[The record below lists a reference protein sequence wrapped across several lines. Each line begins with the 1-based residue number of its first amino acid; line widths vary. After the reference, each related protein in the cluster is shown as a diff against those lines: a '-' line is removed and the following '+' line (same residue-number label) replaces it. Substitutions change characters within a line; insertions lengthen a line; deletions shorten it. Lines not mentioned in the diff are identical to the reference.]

1 MIDFPA
7 SPTLGQQFTAAGVT
21 WTWDGTKWT
30 AQGLSVAY
38 LPLTGGTLSGN
49 LTVAPATGIGSISIA
64 PVAST
69 ASLVLNRSANNFNSF
84 LDFQSAGSPRW
95 RLYLPT
101 NEAETG
107 GNAGSNFNLSS
118 FGDNNAALPTNLI
131 INRASGAAIFGG
143 NITAPG
149 ISAPQAI
156 GDNRIINGDMRIDQR
171 NNGASGTAVNT
182 YTVDRWSFNASQTAK
197 GAWQRFGVAAPSFP
211 YAWRFTSSSAY
222 ASLASDNF
230 VLIQPIEADM
240 ISDFAWGTANA
251 QPVTL
256 SFWAFSSLSGVFGGS
271 IRNQPSPSTR
281 SYPFS
286 YTLVASTW
294 TKVVITIP
302 GDTAGTW
309 VMSGNAGGVAVQF
322 DLGSGST
329 FLGPANAWASANYL
343 GATGEVSVVAV
354 NAAQFFVTGVKLE
367 IGSVATPYNR
377 QSLTKSMADC
387 QRYYQLLTGQQV
399 LASGYSSAAGGI
411 LYATMPYMTAMR
423 VSPSV
428 AYGNVVYSNAS
439 ALGVNAASPTAL
451 TNQITVTA
459 TGGAYAV
466 GIVGLTAEL

>member
-38 LPLTGGTLSGN
+38 LPLAGGQMLGPIALS
-49 LTVAPATGIGSISIA
+49 ADPATA
-64 PVAST
+64 MQPVT
-69 ASLVLNRSANNFNSF
+69 LQYFN
-84 LDFQSAGSPRW
+84 ARPM
-95 RLYLPT
+95 
-101 NEAETG
+101 
-107 GNAGSNFNLSS
+107 
-118 FGDNNAALPTNLI
+118 
-131 INRASGAAIFGG
+131 
-143 NITAPG
+143 
-149 ISAPQAI
+149 I

-182 YTVDRWSFNASQTAK
+182 YTVDRWTFNASQTAK
-197 GAWQRFGVAAPSFP
+197 GTWQRFGVAAPSFP

-222 ASLASDNF
+222 ASLASDAF

-271 IRNQPSPSTR
+271 IRNQPNPATR

-367 IGSVATPYNR
+367 VGNVATPYNR
-377 QSLTKSMADC
+377 QSLVKSLADC
-387 QRYYQLLTGQQV
+387 QRYYQTFNGYALTV
-399 LASGYSSAAGGI
+399 LANGSWSGTI
-411 LYATMPYMTAMR
+411 LNVYFQTAMR
-423 VSPSV
+423 ATP
-428 AYGNVVYSNAS
+428 
-439 ALGVNAASPTAL
+439 
-451 TNQITVTA
+451 TVTPTTTPGSGFVGVMGLVGCNTQWA
-459 TGGAYAV
+459 LLQAVSVQTNTNAYAAV
-466 GIVGLTAEL
+466 TGTLVAEL

>member
-38 LPLTGGTLSGN
+38 LPLAGGTMTGPIVLS
-49 LTVAPATGIGSISIA
+49 ADPAA
-64 PVAST
+64 AMQPVT
-69 ASLVLNRSANNFNSF
+69 LQYFN
-84 LDFQSAGSPRW
+84 ARPM
-95 RLYLPT
+95 
-101 NEAETG
+101 
-107 GNAGSNFNLSS
+107 
-118 FGDNNAALPTNLI
+118 
-131 INRASGAAIFGG
+131 
-143 NITAPG
+143 
-149 ISAPQAI
+149 I

-182 YTVDRWSFNASQTAK
+182 YTVDRWTFNASQTAK
-197 GAWQRFGVAAPSFP
+197 GTWQRFGVAAPGFP

-271 IRNQPSPSTR
+271 IRNQPNPATR

-377 QSLTKSMADC
+377 LLTKSMADC
-387 QRYYQLLTGQQV
+387 QRYYQAFNGYALTV
-399 LASGYSSAAGGI
+399 LANGSWSGTI
-411 LYATMPYMTAMR
+411 LNVYFPTVMRATPTVTPTTTPGSGFVGVMGL
-423 VSPSV
+423 V
-428 AYGNVVYSNAS
+428 GCNAQW
-439 ALGVNAASPTAL
+439 ALLQAASVQ
-451 TNQITVTA
+451 TNTN
-459 TGGAYAV
+459 AYAAV
-466 GIVGLTAEL
+466 TGTLVAEL

>member
-1 MIDFPA
+1 M
-7 SPTLGQQFTAAGVT
+7 
-21 WTWDGTKWT
+21 
-30 AQGLSVAY
+30 
-38 LPLTGGTLSGN
+38 N
-49 LTVAPATGIGSISIA
+49 
-64 PVAST
+64 
-69 ASLVLNRSANNFNSF
+69 
-84 LDFQSAGSPRW
+84 
-95 RLYLPT
+95 
-101 NEAETG
+101 
-107 GNAGSNFNLSS
+107 
-118 FGDNNAALPTNLI
+118 
-131 INRASGAAIFGG
+131 
-143 NITAPG
+143 
-149 ISAPQAI
+149 
-156 GDNRIINGDMRIDQR
+156 DNRIINGDMRIDQR

-182 YTVDRWSFNASQTAK
+182 YTVDRWAFNASQTAK
-197 GAWQRFGVAAPSFP
+197 GTWQRFGVAAPSFP

-222 ASLASDNF
+222 ASLASDAF

-377 QSLTKSMADC
+377 QSLAKSLADC
-387 QRYYQLLTGQQV
+387 QRYYSGLLQIYGAGSGQVAGQPFIHGSLSPIWMRAAPTTV
-399 LASGYSSAAGGI
+399 NLTTANSSNWTLVSVTSNNSSITANGNATAAGLVI
-411 LYATMPYMTAMR
+411 L
-423 VSPSV
+423 
-428 AYGNVVYSNAS
+428 NVLF
-439 ALGVNAASPTAL
+439 ALN
-451 TNQITVTA
+451 
-459 TGGAYAV
+459 
-466 GIVGLTAEL
+466 AEL